1 MREKILFLTTAHKYN
16 DDRIFYH
23 QAKELLKEG
32 FQVKICSL
40 SSEFVGNIEGIEI
53 ESYSILNHTA
63 KEKIKVFQ
71 TINDAYQ
78 PDCIICSEPLAVIAS
93 KRYVKKNKAS
103 VLYDITEWYPSMRM
117 VREFPFIL
125 KIFHGLKFLLIQLY
139 AGFLSTHFIFGEK
152 TKVFPLGFFFPLK
165 KKIILPYYPDEGYI
179 HENIKTLEPNKI
191 KLCYTGVFSKEK
203 GIENFFE
210 VADCLQQKQPHLQV
224 SILLIGGTR
233 KQEDEVLFQ
242 NLLSKYNFQD
252 TEIIK
257 TVSFEEFTKAY
268 SEADIC
274 FDLREI
280 NYENHHCLP
289 IKIFYYAASGKPV
302 IYSNLKATRKYVDVS
317 DFGYLVNPKDADYI
331 SNLIIKYFENPSL
344 YHQHSLS
351 AQKKFKEKYNWNLI
365 KNTFT
370 NFIHQ
375 SIRDEK

>member
-53 ESYSILNHTA
+53 ESYSILDHTA

-117 VREFPFIL
+117 VREFSFIL
-125 KIFHGLKFLLIQLY
+125 KIFHSLKFLLIQLY

-165 KKIILPYYPDEGYI
+165 KKIILPYYPDERYI
-179 HENIKTLEPNKI
+179 HKNIKTLEPNKI

-203 GIENFFE
+203 GIESFLE

-257 TVSFEEFTKAY
+257 TVTFEEFTKAY

-302 IYSNLKATRKYVDVS
+302 IYSNLKATRKYVDVL

-331 SNLIIKYFENPSL
+331 SNLIIQYIENPSL

-351 AQKKFKEKYNWNLI
+351 AHKTFKEKYNWNLI